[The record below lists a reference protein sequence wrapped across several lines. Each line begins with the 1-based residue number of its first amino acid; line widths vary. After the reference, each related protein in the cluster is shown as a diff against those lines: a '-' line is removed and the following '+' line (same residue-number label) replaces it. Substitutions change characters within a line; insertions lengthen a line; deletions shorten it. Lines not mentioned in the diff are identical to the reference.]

1 MTQRIHSIDMLRGFA
16 LLGILIMNIISFS
29 MPAIAYFN
37 PKVYQLSF
45 LDEFVFGFSHV
56 LADQKFMAIFSMLF
70 GASTILFIEGATKKG
85 KRAGL
90 LFYSRNFWLLLV
102 GILHTTFIWY
112 GDILLI
118 YAICAFV
125 LFFFKKLNI
134 KPLIILGLFIY
145 LIPIIFNVF
154 IYTSVLE
161 KLNKKEKT
169 TIQNHWQ
176 PNEEVLRD
184 EILVYQSSY
193 TEMLQYTLEDEGNNG
208 DEKNM
213 GSLII
218 GLHYMF
224 DFFLRALGMM
234 LIGMAFYKKKVFS
247 NSKKKSY
254 YKKMG
259 VYSFAIGIPIAVI
272 GLFLN
277 YHYNWEWEFSFLLGR
292 LLNSVATP
300 FIAFG
305 YIGLVML
312 WNRSNLFRTFQKRL
326 QELGKIALSG
336 YLLQSVLATTIFYG
350 FGFGLFGEINRAEQ
364 LLFVVLIWVFI
375 LFFAQFWTNKFQYG
389 PVEWIWRTL
398 TYFTKIPLIKKQH
411 N

>member
-1 MTQRIHSIDMLRGFA
+1 MSQRIYSIDMLRGFA

-29 MPAIAYFN
+29 MPAMAYFN
-37 PKVYQLSF
+37 PKVYMLSF
-45 LDEFVFGFSHV
+45 IDELVFGFSHV

-70 GASTILFIEGATKKG
+70 GASTILFIDSATKKG

-90 LFYSRNFWLLLV
+90 LFYSRNFWLLII
-102 GILHTTFIWY
+102 GIFHATFIWY
-112 GDILLI
+112 GDILFI

-134 KPLIILGLFIY
+134 KPLIIIGLFFY
-145 LIPIIFNVF
+145 LIPIFYNVF
-154 IYTSVLE
+154 VYTSVLE

-176 PNEEVLRD
+176 PNEEDIRD
-184 EILVYQSSY
+184 EIWVYQSSY
-193 TEMLQYTLEDEGNNG
+193 AEMLQYTLEDEGNSGN
-208 DEKNM
+208 EKNI

-224 DFFLRALGMM
+224 DFLLRSLGMM
-234 LIGMAFYKKKVFS
+234 LIGMAFYKKKVLN

-254 YKKMG
+254 YKKMSIYG
-259 VYSFAIGIPIAVI
+259 FGIGIPIAVI
-272 GLFLN
+272 GLLLN
-277 YHYNWEWEFSFLLGR
+277 YHFNWEWEFSFLLGR

-312 WNRSNLFRTFQKRL
+312 WNRSNLFKTLQNRL

-336 YLLQSVLATTIFYG
+336 YLMQSLLATTIFYG
-350 FGFGLFGEINRAEQ
+350 FGFGLFGEMNRVEQ
-364 LLFVVLIWVFI
+364 LLIVLLIWIILLIFAKTWTRKFI
-375 LFFAQFWTNKFQYG
+375 YG
-389 PVEWIWRTL
+389 PAEWIWRTL
-398 TYFTKIPLIKKQH
+398 THFRKISIVIK
-411 N
+411 ND